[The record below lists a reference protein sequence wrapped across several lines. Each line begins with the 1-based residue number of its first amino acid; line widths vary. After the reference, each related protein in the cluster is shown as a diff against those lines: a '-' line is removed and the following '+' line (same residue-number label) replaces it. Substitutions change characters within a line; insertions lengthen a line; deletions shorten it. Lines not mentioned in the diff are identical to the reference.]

1 MSTELD
7 RLNELRKKLNSSNLL
22 TTEEQQ
28 EYNNLFDKLY
38 SVGEQESED
47 DTAGFS
53 EKQSKLHKICS
64 LVLLL
69 GQKLLVNIL
78 V

>member
-47 DTAGFS
+47 DTAGFL
-53 EKQSKLHKICS
+53 KQSKKLHKICS

-69 GQKLLVNIL
+69 G
-78 V
+78 

>member
-7 RLNELRKKLNSSNLL
+7 RLNELQEKLNSSNLL

-38 SVGEQESED
+38 LD
-47 DTAGFS
+47 LD
-53 EKQSKLHKICS
+53 
-64 LVLLL
+64 
-69 GQKLLVNIL
+69 
-78 V
+78 